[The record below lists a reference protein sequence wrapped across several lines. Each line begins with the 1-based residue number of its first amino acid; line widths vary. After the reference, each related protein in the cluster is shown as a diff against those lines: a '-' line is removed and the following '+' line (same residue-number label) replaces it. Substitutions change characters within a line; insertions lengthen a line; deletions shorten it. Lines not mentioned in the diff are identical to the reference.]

1 MRRAP
6 ALIWSL
12 AGLLAIYLAAPFGAG
27 LAHLGAADW
36 RGADVAGLARATA
49 VSVASATLATLLVGL
64 LGVPLAYLLARGR
77 ARSLAAVGLI
87 VQLPLALP
95 PLASGVLLLFL
106 FGYASPLGRLTHGA
120 LTDSFAG
127 IVAAEAFVA
136 APFLIIAARS
146 AFAEVDPALEEV
158 AATLGHGP
166 GAVFRRI
173 SLALSWRAI
182 LAGLLLTWL
191 RAFGEFGA
199 TVMVAYHPYSLPVFT
214 YVAFGSE
221 GLPAMLP
228 VLAPTL
234 GAAVAVFLLSRLG
247 LAARRA
253 PRANPHAPPP
263 LLSGAAQLGPTPP
276 RPLLLQGRRRL
287 DGFELQ
293 VDWRTEARR
302 LAILGASGSGKSMS
316 LRLIAGLEPAGGS
329 RVRFGARDLDRLAP
343 EARGV
348 AYVPQSYG
356 LPPHLGVARQVRF
369 AADCDPE
376 AAVRWTARLGLSG
389 LEHRR
394 PAELSLGQ
402 QQRVALARALSRRSA
417 GLLLLDEPFSA
428 LDTTLR
434 ARLRDDLLTLQ
445 SETDIT
451 TVLVTHDPADA
462 LRLADEVLLLQDG
475 HVLQSGLV
483 AEVFARPASEAAA
496 RLLGAE
502 MIGAGRIAGDGAID
516 VGGGVRL
523 QLAGP
528 PLAPG
533 AAVGWAVRPH
543 QVRLSATGPYPA
555 TVLRRSAVLDGQRR
569 VVVRLG
575 EAVLA
580 LLADPD
586 CPPEGACR
594 AHIDPLALQVWP
606 ASAASRPQDDDRG
619 EVDGDG
625 VSLLH
630 ARSDPSAFKP
640 GTLGST

>member
-6 ALIWSL
+6 ALIWVL

-27 LAHLGAADW
+27 LAHLGSADW
-36 RGADVAGLARATA
+36 AGADLAGLVRATA
-49 VSVASATLATLLVGL
+49 VSVSSATLATALVGL
-64 LGVPLAYLLARGR
+64 GGIPLAYLLARGR
-77 ARSLAAVGLI
+77 ARSLAVVGFV

-106 FGYASPLGRLTHGA
+106 FGYATPLGRLTHAA

-146 AFAEVDPALEEV
+146 AFAAVDPQLEEV

-228 VLAPTL
+228 VLVPTL
-234 GAAVAVFLLSRLG
+234 GAAVAVFLLSRVG
-247 LAARRA
+247 LAGRPA
-253 PRANPHAPPP
+253 PRASHQTPAP
-263 LLSGAAQLGPTPP
+263 LLSGEARPGPAPSH
-276 RPLLLQGRRRL
+276 PLVLYGHRRL

-293 VDWRTEARR
+293 VDWRTQARR
-302 LAILGASGSGKSMS
+302 LAILGTSGSGKSMT
-316 LRLIAGLEPAGGS
+316 LRLIAGLEPAADS
-329 RVRFGARDLDRLAP
+329 RIRFGERDLERLP
-343 EARGV
+343 PQARGV

-356 LPPHLGVARQVRF
+356 LPPHLSVARQVRF
-369 AADCDPE
+369 AMDCDP
-376 AAVRWTARLGLSG
+376 AAAERWMARLGLRG

-394 PAELSLGQ
+394 PSELSLGQ
-402 QQRVALARALSRRSA
+402 QQRVALARALARRSA

-434 ARLRDDLLTLQ
+434 TRLREDLLALQ
-445 SETDIT
+445 AEAGVT
-451 TVLVTHDPADA
+451 TILVTHDPAEA

-475 HVLQSGLV
+475 HVLQSGPV
-483 AEVFARPASEAAA
+483 FEVFARPASEAAA

-502 MIGAGRIAGDGAID
+502 VIGAGRMTDEGAIEI
-516 VGGGVRL
+516 GQGVRL

-528 PLAPG
+528 PLTKG
-533 AAVGWAVRPH
+533 EAVGWAVRPH
-543 QVRLSATGPYPA
+543 QVRLGTTGAYPA
-555 TVLRRSAVLDGQRR
+555 TVLERGDVQDGQRR
-569 VVVRLG
+569 VLVQLG
-575 EAVLA
+575 DVLLA
-580 LLADPD
+580 ILADPD
-586 CPPEGACR
+586 CPSEGPCR
-594 AHIDPLALQVWP
+594 AHIDPAALQVWP
-606 ASAASRPQDDDRG
+606 
-619 EVDGDG
+619 
-625 VSLLH
+625 LLDIG
-630 ARSDPSAFKP
+630 R
-640 GTLGST
+640 T